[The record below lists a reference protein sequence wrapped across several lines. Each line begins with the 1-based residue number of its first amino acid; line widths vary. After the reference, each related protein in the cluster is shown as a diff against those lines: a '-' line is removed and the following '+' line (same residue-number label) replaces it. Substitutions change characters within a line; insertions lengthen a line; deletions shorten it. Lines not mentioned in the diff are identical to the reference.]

1 MPTNLQP
8 SEVLAFQAYIYRFFD
23 SAGRAHLPW
32 RKKVSPYQI
41 MVSEIMLQ
49 QTQVDRVIPK
59 FEAFVA
65 RFPTSE
71 SLAKAPVADV
81 IRLWQGLGYNR
92 RVLNLQKAAQ
102 KIVAEYQNQVPRELE
117 ELLKLPGIGPYTATA
132 IQAFAFNL
140 PSIVIE
146 TNIRTVF
153 IFHFFH
159 GADKVLDNELLP
171 LIELTLDRSNPQR
184 WYSALMDYG
193 TYLKQQMPNP
203 SRQSQTYTK
212 QSPFKGS
219 NRQIRGQIL
228 RLVSESGSS
237 GVSEDELAT
246 ALGEYSTKSQ
256 NVVKQMIKEG
266 FVVYEAGQ
274 LSLPKA

>member
-8 SEVLAFQAYIYRFFD
+8 TEISAFQNYINRFF
-23 SAGRAHLPW
+23 AAQGRPTLPW
-32 RKKVSPYQI
+32 RKSVSPYQI
-41 MVSEIMLQ
+41 LVSEIMLQ

-65 RFPTSE
+65 RFPSAE
-71 SLAKAPVADV
+71 ALAKAPVADI

-102 KIVAEYQNQVPRELE
+102 KIQTEYQGQVPNELE
-117 ELLKLPGIGPYTATA
+117 ELLKLPGIGPYTAAA

-146 TNIRTVF
+146 TNIRTIF

-159 GADKVLDNELLP
+159 GAYKVPDTELLP
-171 LIELTLDRSNPQR
+171 LIEATLDRSNPRR

-193 TYLKQQMPNP
+193 TYLKQVLPNP

-212 QSPFKGS
+212 QSSFKGS

-228 RLVSESGSS
+228 KLLSQQESLN
-237 GVSEDELAT
+237 ETELAL
-246 ALGEYSTKSQ
+246 ALGDRSAKSQ
-256 NVVKQMIKEG
+256 PLIQQLIKEG
-266 FVVYEAGQ
+266 FVVYETGQ
-274 LSLPKA
+274 LSLPKS